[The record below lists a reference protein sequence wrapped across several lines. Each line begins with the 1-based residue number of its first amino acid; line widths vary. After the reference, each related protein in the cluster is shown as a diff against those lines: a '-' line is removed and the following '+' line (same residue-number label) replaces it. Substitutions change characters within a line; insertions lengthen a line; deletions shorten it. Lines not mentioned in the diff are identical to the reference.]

1 MASTAPTG
9 KAATQ
14 ERILAAATA
23 LFVEQG
29 YDQTTVQE
37 VATRAGVSRA
47 TVFWHFSEKAAL
59 FRESFSRL
67 LQPFRESVE
76 RDPGS
81 FEPAKRLEELMEMS
95 ERFAIDHRAEIAAFV
110 RWAFELPAF
119 RETVVTALIDL
130 NRRFSGAI
138 TQAVAELAPPGLDP
152 QRLATG
158 IMLAFDG
165 NLLLSFFDPAPQN
178 VEERRAAVHELT
190 RLVQRA
196 DGLQEPGDT
205 AE

>member
-1 MASTAPTG
+1 MSTTRPTG

-23 LFVEQG
+23 LFVAQG

-37 VATRAGVSRA
+37 IADRAGVSRA

-59 FRESFSRL
+59 FREAFSRL
-67 LQPFRESVE
+67 LQPFRDSVE

-81 FEPAKRLEELMEMS
+81 LEPAKRLEELMAMS
-95 ERFAIDHRAEIAAFV
+95 DRFASDHRVEIAAFV

-119 RETVVTALIDL
+119 RETVVTTLIDL

-138 TQAVAELAPPGLDP
+138 TQTVAELAPPGLDP
-152 QRLATG
+152 QHLATG

-165 NLLLSFFDPAPQN
+165 NLLLSFFDPDPEHVA
-178 VEERRAAVHELT
+178 ERQAAVRALT
-190 RLVQRA
+190 QLVQRA
-196 DGLQEPGDT
+196 DEAGRDPGIGG
-205 AE
+205 